1 MKKAVFRLITIL
13 AATFLV
19 ISGLQ
24 AIAANLTL
32 DKDTAAAVITEFVEI
47 RNSLGLYFGWFEG
60 GDSKEYLENIPE
72 ADKAAGR
79 PDGAPEWNDYVKV
92 KNGYGPEDVR
102 NKIRNLFE
110 NDVAEA
116 VIDDAGA
123 FFSRYYSENNGWYY
137 EVYKS
142 GSKYSYTDGD
152 RSNTYF
158 DVSDINNLTVLETDA
173 GEGVVYMPVHRF
185 HDEKDGAP
193 EGSRLDTGVLFYLRY
208 SDNRWKISGTDFGNM
223 IFRADA
229 EAVNTPSLTEE
240 CVREG
245 LVALVSD
252 LYGMTTLNTAC
263 RLDTYSPIAND
274 RRHLFNVIDGE
285 NYAPLEGNLSD
296 PGIWKSYAEIFCTP
310 EVANYLLEVVGTGNN
325 PSSLKELNGRLYFS
339 CTPGEDYTIT
349 RADEMYSY
357 PLKNAMSDNI
367 AIVNASEKKA
377 TATCELSGL
386 LREGKTL
393 EITLEYELFE
403 DGWKIVNTGFIDTL
417 DRQVYA
423 GVVHNGDASFI
434 PARGSSPGTGDSGWV
449 VLAFAAV
456 ILLTPVLRRGKD
468 WIYA

>member
-24 AIAANLTL
+24 AIAANSTL
-32 DKDTAAAVITEFVEI
+32 DKETAAAVITEFVEI

-142 GSKYSYTDGD
+142 GPKYSYTDGD

-185 HDEKDGAP
+185 HDEK
-193 EGSRLDTGVLFYLRY
+193 
-208 SDNRWKISGTDFGNM
+208 

-263 RLDTYSPIAND
+263 RLDTYSPVAND
-274 RRHLFNVIDGE
+274 RRHLFKVIDGE